1 MSQLEREWS
10 KAAKKGI
17 NFNQRTG
24 SLLHLVQSLKASL
37 KTRSPSLCVKGPTVR
52 VQLEDFDLV
61 LDDFVQAF
69 SPQSFQAVVALP
81 CSGSQ
86 TSRWLTGT
94 NIEHLFQKAFSKV
107 LLVLVFAPV
116 PELGRVSHCINY
128 QLTIAKPQ
136 F

>member
-52 VQLEDFDLV
+52 VQLEDFQLV

-69 SPQSFQAVVALP
+69 FPQSFQAVSVLP

-86 TSRWLTGT
+86 TRRWLTGT
-94 NIEHLFQKAFSKV
+94 NTAHSFQKAFSMV
-107 LLVLVFAPV
+107 LFVL
-116 PELGRVSHCINY
+116 Y
-128 QLTIAKPQ
+128 
-136 F
+136 

>member
-1 MSQLEREWS
+1 MIDIDHTSPYILFCKKDMGNKSFMSQLEREWS
-10 KAAKKGI
+10 KGAKKGI

-52 VQLEDFDLV
+52 VQLEDFQLV

-69 SPQSFQAVVALP
+69 FPQSFQAVSVLP

-86 TSRWLTGT
+86 TRG
-94 NIEHLFQKAFSKV
+94 
-107 LLVLVFAPV
+107 
-116 PELGRVSHCINY
+116 
-128 QLTIAKPQ
+128 
-136 F
+136 